1 MQRIPSTVLM
11 FIKRSD
17 CCNKLLCRSS
27 LPTLIPKRRCYTSS
41 TLLCQSSQISTTF
54 EDNDSSFRPGQ
65 RITINPGGNNTKKR
79 KSKRKNNE
87 AVTKKPFIDRI
98 HIRVRGGNG
107 GNGCISYHTLSSYKR
122 RPCGGHGGKGGNVYL
137 VTDPKV
143 SSLKMEK
150 HHYQGQDGGKGG
162 TNGRQGKNGRDAFVR
177 VPCGVVVRRV
187 LDYEELHGVLLE
199 VDGDNDITDNDM
211 MDEEQVSSYQDD
223 EITNDDDK
231 IIASEAADN
240 DEGYYETQDYNDK
253 DSESAMADDEE
264 EEESDDEEDFDTYYN
279 NLSESQRLKLQKR
292 RRPGDQPSDYDEIVD
307 QEIKAEDGMYYW
319 SKPAVYN
326 DVDGED
332 SLASSAYAD
341 YQPMRKSVFVADL
354 DQPHSAFLVA
364 EGGKAGIGNQVYAN
378 RPHFSNAAA
387 NASKKAVAGQG
398 LITYLEL
405 ELKLI
410 ADVGLVGFPN
420 AGKSSLLSA
429 MSRAKPKIAS
439 YPFTTLEP
447 LRGTV
452 HYNDGHQIVMA
463 DVPGLIDGASE
474 GRGRGIE
481 FLRHIERTK
490 ALIYMVDGGGVDGRD
505 PVDDLR
511 ILGKELREY
520 GSSGIF
526 SDHSD
531 DNGMVPG
538 RDDDDDGED
547 MRRRRRDIMNRP
559 SLILANKMDLFAED
573 GRKEELLFRLARV
586 AEEVGINCKREDIL
600 GVSAGVSGE
609 GLRVLS
615 RRLRE
620 VVRVD

>member
-1 MQRIPSTVLM
+1 
-11 FIKRSD
+11 
-17 CCNKLLCRSS
+17 
-27 LPTLIPKRRCYTSS
+27 
-41 TLLCQSSQISTTF
+41 
-54 EDNDSSFRPGQ
+54 
-65 RITINPGGNNTKKR
+65 
-79 KSKRKNNE
+79 
-87 AVTKKPFIDRI
+87 
-98 HIRVRGGNG
+98 
-107 GNGCISYHTLSSYKR
+107 
-122 RPCGGHGGKGGNVYL
+122 
-137 VTDPKV
+137 
-143 SSLKMEK
+143 MER

-162 TNGRQGKNGRDAFVR
+162 TNGRQGKNGRDVFVR
-177 VPCGVVVRRV
+177 IPCGVVVRRV
-187 LDYEELHGVLLE
+187 LDYEELHGDLLE
-199 VDGDNDITDNDM
+199 VDGDKNITDNDT
-211 MDEEQVSSYQDD
+211 MDEEHLSSYQED
-223 EITNDDDK
+223 ERTNDDDEM
-231 IIASEAADN
+231 ITLATSETADN
-240 DEGYYETQDYNDK
+240 DEGYYEMEDDND
-253 DSESAMADDEE
+253 EENENAVAYDEE
-264 EEESDDEEDFDTYYN
+264 EENEESDEDDFDTYYN

-319 SKPAVYN
+319 STPTVYN
-326 DVDGED
+326 GVDGEE

-354 DQPHSAFLVA
+354 DQPHSTFLVA

-387 NASKKAVAGQG
+387 NASKKAVAGEG

-526 SDHSD
+526 SDQSD
-531 DNGMVPG
+531 DNGMLPG
-538 RDDDDDGED
+538 RHDDDDDGED

-559 SLILANKMDLFAED
+559 SLILANKMDLFVED

-586 AEEVGINCKREDIL
+586 AEEVGINCKEEDIL

>member
-1 MQRIPSTVLM
+1 MQRMPSTTLL

-17 CCNKLLCRSS
+17 CCSKLLCRFS
-27 LPTLIPKRRCYTSS
+27 LPTPIPKRRCYTSS
-41 TLLCQSSQISTTF
+41 TLLCQSSSQISTF

-87 AVTKKPFIDRI
+87 TATKKPFIDRI

-143 SSLKMEK
+143 SSLKMER

-162 TNGRQGKNGRDAFVR
+162 TNGRQGKNGRDVFVR
-177 VPCGVVVRRV
+177 IPCGVVVRRV
-187 LDYEELHGVLLE
+187 LGYEELHGGLLE
-199 VDGDNDITDNDM
+199 VDGDKNIADNDT
-211 MDEEQVSSYQDD
+211 MDEEHLSSYQDD
-223 EITNDDDK
+223 ERTSDDDER
-231 IIASEAADN
+231 ITLATGEAYDN
-240 DEGYYETQDYNDK
+240 DEGYYDK
-253 DSESAMADDEE
+253 EDAISDDEE
-264 EEESDDEEDFDTYYN
+264 EEEGDEDDFDTYYN

-292 RRPGDQPSDYDEIVD
+292 RRPGDQPTDYDEIVD

-319 SKPAVYN
+319 STPTVYN
-326 DVDGED
+326 SVDGED

-387 NASKKAVAGQG
+387 NASKKAIAGEG

-526 SDHSD
+526 SDQSD
-531 DNGMVPG
+531 DHG
-538 RDDDDDGED
+538 RDDDDDDGED

-586 AEEVGINCKREDIL
+586 AEEVGINCKEEDIL